1 MRRLS
6 TLSLVMC
13 LGLLVALTAAV
24 LAGRQQPLSS
34 QLKMLRLTD
43 CEPPCWIG
51 IVPGQTSIE
60 AARKRIGTV
69 FGQAAFLQTEVR
81 ASNSPLDMPV
91 WRIAA
96 SSSPIVVRLSA
107 HDGRTVDSIGFSFH
121 NGQITVADLHRLLGA
136 PSRMVR
142 WHQNFPYYGLAYG
155 TDTRGLVAFTDI
167 SETFHWT
174 QPVRAIVLYA
184 NGRLPISPDD
194 LFPWFGF
201 HSLRNYYAR
210 MP

>member
-6 TLSLVMC
+6 ILSLVVC
-13 LGLLVALTAAV
+13 LVLLVLLTAAI
-24 LAGRQQPLSS
+24 LAGRQQPISL
-34 QLKMLRLTD
+34 QLKTLRLTD
-43 CEPPCWIG
+43 CELPCWIG
-51 IVPGQTSIE
+51 IVPGQTSVE
-60 AARKRIGTV
+60 AARERIATV

-81 ASNSPLDMPV
+81 ASNSSLDMPI

-96 SSSPIVVRLSA
+96 SSSPIVVRLGA
-107 HDGRTVDSIGFSFH
+107 HDGKTVDTIVFSFYD
-121 NGQITVADLHRLLGA
+121 GQITVADLHRLLGA
-136 PSRMVR
+136 PSQMVR
-142 WHQNFPYYGLAYG
+142 WHQNFPYYGVAYG
-155 TDTRGLVAFTDI
+155 TDTHGLMAFTDI

-174 QPVRAIVLYA
+174 QPVQAIVLYA